1 MVELLKQLTS
11 RPSPCGFE
19 HDAIRYIYEFVKPYA
34 DDVIVDGIGNVIAHK
49 KGAFPGPKM
58 MVSAHVD
65 EVGFIIKKVEP
76 NGLLKFE
83 FLGGHDDRTLKSQ
96 RVTIRTKSGKLLR
109 GVIGNISAHMRK
121 YDDPN
126 KVRRGVE
133 LYIDCGA
140 NSADDVYAMGVAP
153 GDYVTYATE
162 VEEFGMNKL
171 MGKAFDDKAGCAVLI
186 KALMETD
193 FTKVKGDVYFVFS
206 TMEEVGLR
214 GAKVAVEEVKPD
226 VALAVDT
233 TAVSDTLENVMD
245 RTLFLGKGVGIKIM
259 DFSLIASV
267 PVRNKLVKCAENAG
281 IKYQMEIFPGIGTD
295 AGAFGQAGIP
305 SGVISV
311 PSRYAHSPVEVIDLD
326 ELNGA
331 KELLKEFILNLDT
344 KEEFCFLNI

>member
-1 MVELLKQLTS
+1 MIELLKELTS

-19 HDAIRYIYEFVKPYA
+19 HDAIKYIYELVKPLC
-34 DDVIVDGIGNVIAHK
+34 DDVRVDGIGNVIAHK
-49 KGAFPGPKM
+49 KGAFEGPKM
-58 MVSAHVD
+58 AVSAHVD
-65 EVGFIIKKVEP
+65 EVGFIIKKIEP
-76 NGLLKFE
+76 SGLLKFE

-96 RVTIRTKSGKLLR
+96 RVTIRTKSGKCLR

-126 KVRRGVE
+126 KVRRGTE

-140 NSADDVYAMGVAP
+140 NSAEDVAKLGISI

-162 VEEFGMNKL
+162 VEQFGVNKL

-186 KALMETD
+186 KALTETD
-193 FTKVKGDVYFVFS
+193 FSKVHGDVYFIFS
-206 TMEEVGLR
+206 TQEEVGLR
-214 GAKVAVEEVKPD
+214 GAKVAISAVNPD

-233 TAVSDTLENVMD
+233 TAVSDTTENVMD
-245 RTLFLGKGVGIKIM
+245 KSLFLGKGVGIKIM

-267 PVRNKLVKCAENAG
+267 PVRNKLIKCAEKAG
-281 IKYQMEIFPGIGTD
+281 IQYQPEVFPGIGTD

-311 PSRYAHSPVEVIDLD
+311 PSRYAHSPVEVIDLT
-326 ELNGA
+326 ELEGA
-331 KELLKEFILNLDT
+331 KNLLKEFILALDT
-344 KEEFCFLNI
+344 KEEFEFLNI

>member
-1 MVELLKQLTS
+1 MIKLLKELTE

-19 HDAIRYIYEFVKPYA
+19 HDAIKFIYDYVKPYA
-34 DDVIVDGIGNVIAHK
+34 DDVVVDGIGNVIAHK
-49 KGAFPGPKM
+49 KGGFDGPKL

-65 EVGFIIKKVEP
+65 EVGFIIKKIEP

-96 RVTIRTKSGKLLR
+96 RVTIRTKSGKCLR
-109 GVIGNISAHMRK
+109 GVIGNISVHFK
-121 YDDPN
+121 KFDDPN
-126 KVRRGVE
+126 KVRRGAE

-140 NSADDVYAMGVAP
+140 DSAEDVCKMGISI

-193 FTKVKGDVYFVFS
+193 FTKVHGDVYFVFS
-206 TMEEVGLR
+206 TQEEVGLR
-214 GAKVAVEEVKPD
+214 GAKVAAQEVNPD

-267 PVRNKLVKCAENAG
+267 PVKNKLIQCAEKAN
-281 IKYQMEIFPGIGTD
+281 IKYQPEIFPGIGTD

-311 PSRYAHSPVEVIDLD
+311 PSRYAHSPVEVIDLN
-326 ELNGA
+326 ELVGA
-331 KELLKEFILNLDT
+331 KELLKEFILALDG
-344 KEEFCFLNI
+344 KEDFAFLNI